1 KAEQMDNQR
10 AKRRVHQFLET
21 LATETNV
28 SRSQAR
34 LKLARKLAERTRLV
48 RQRRKLRER
57 LRTLAKELETKEAE
71 VHLVEEEV
79 TKLEEAVEDGTDGE
93 ED

>member
-1 KAEQMDNQR
+1 MNDER
-10 AKRRVHQFLET
+10 ARRRVYHFLET

-34 LKLARKLAERTRLV
+34 VKLARKLAERTRLV

-57 LRTLAKELETKEAE
+57 LLRTLAKELETKEVE
-71 VHLVEEEV
+71 VHLVEEEIYL
-79 TKLEEAVEDGTDGE
+79 TRLFSQKLQPLHTLQ
-93 ED
+93 